1 MTNLHRYALILF
13 IAGLTCSCGFADDEL
28 ERRASW
34 QYPEI
39 ESVRT
44 DINDWIGESDLSEEI
59 RAGIEKEWGQAN
71 GIEGAKLLQQVM
83 ATLGSG
89 QSEVAEILKFCESP
103 DQAGLPT
110 FDWLESENHT
120 PFVRNNT
127 RLYLGKWFT
136 MNEMYNEAID
146 ILAPLETK
154 DVVDPASLLFYRSAA
169 QYRLRDKEP
178 GLATIDTLLE
188 NRDILP
194 RRYATIAD
202 LMKADLDNLKPDSL
216 DEIARLMESV
226 RARLGLGRAGTR
238 VRTEEDEIIKK
249 LEKLIEEKEKQRQQ
263 QQQQMA
269 QGGGGGNNQ
278 SQNPMQD
285 SNHAEAR
292 GKGDVDLKKIAG
304 NTDWGNLPPKER
316 EEALQSLGKDFPSH
330 YREVIEEYFRKLARE
345 EIATAE

>member
-1 MTNLHRYALILF
+1 MTYQRYILPTLMAALLCT
-13 IAGLTCSCGFADDEL
+13 AGFADDEL

-34 QYPEI
+34 QYPEL

-44 DINDWIGESDLSEEI
+44 HIDEWISGSELTKETKLEI
-59 RAGIEKEWGQAN
+59 VDSWDNTKAVAN
-71 GIEGAKLLQQVM
+71 AELLQQVM
-83 ATLGSG
+83 ASLSAG
-89 QSEVAEILKFCESP
+89 EPDVARLLEFCESP
-103 DQAGLPT
+103 TPAGIPT
-110 FDWLESENHT
+110 FDWLASENHT
-120 PFVRNNT
+120 QFVRNNS
-127 RLYLGKWFT
+127 RLFLGKWFT
-136 MNEMYNEAID
+136 MNEMYNEALD
-146 ILAPLETK
+146 VLAPLGTE

-169 QYRLRDKEP
+169 QYRLRDKTA

-188 NRDILP
+188 NRETLP

-202 LMKADLDNLKPDSL
+202 LMKSDLDTLEPDSL

-238 VRTEEDEIIKK
+238 VRNEEDEIIKK
-249 LEKLIEEKEKQRQQ
+249 LEKIIEEKEKQRQQ

-269 QGGGGGNNQ
+269 QGGAQGNQ
-278 SQNPMQD
+278 SQRPAED
-285 SNHAEAR
+285 SYPAQAQ
-292 GKGDVDLKKIAG
+292 GAGDVDPRKIAG

-345 EIATAE
+345 EITNE